1 MKKIGFSIL
10 LLLLLVLG
18 AGKSISKYINYKTD
32 FIAVNGITVWKISNA
47 ELNINNEIES
57 FMHYTFKEENKTVE
71 SNVTVDKDSLT
82 LNTKYNH
89 IEFKKIN
96 NNMYTHNDINVYFN
110 EQTNQYNISY
120 TNNHIEFNNIIDFT
134 HELEVTCN
142 L

>member
-1 MKKIGFSIL
+1 MKKLGLSIL
-10 LLLLLVLG
+10 VLLVVLA
-18 AGKSISKYINYKTD
+18 AGKSISKYINYKND
-32 FIAVNGITVWKISNA
+32 FMAVNGVVVWEVSNA
-47 ELNINNEIES
+47 ELNIHNELES
-57 FMHYTFKEENKTVE
+57 FMYYTFMEENKTVE
-71 SNVTVDKDSLT
+71 SNVTVDKDSLN

-96 NNMYTHNDINVYFN
+96 NNMYTHNDVNVYLN

-120 TNNHIEFNNIIDFT
+120 TDNHKEFNNIVDFT